1 MMMTATTSHG
11 HDGSI
16 RATSHVPCKSIHF
29 QSRRTTDASTH
40 TWVQRHAI
48 IGDVQCS
55 SCEFSTVDTNATQDR
70 PMSQNV
76 HETACGKENTR
87 YTTLNRYL
95 DTIATINAELIL
107 LLLMNR
113 PKCIRADQSTVLS
126 THTYER
132 MLSSWVAPRKSDWSC
147 WLKSIAS
154 SRCDKLIGLF
164 SSSVIA
170 RATDTAF
177 LI

>member
-1 MMMTATTSHG
+1 MMTATTSHG

-55 SCEFSTVDTNATQDR
+55 SCEFSTVDKNATQDR
-70 PMSQNV
+70 PRSQNV

-113 PKCIRADQSTVLS
+113 PKCIRADQSTVS
-126 THTYER
+126 VDSPH
-132 MLSSWVAPRKSDWSC
+132 MSACSQVG
-147 WLKSIAS
+147 WLTKIRLELLVEIDTS